1 MRNWPTLALAIVL
14 TAPFTL
20 VATVEANAT
29 EYSVVIENLKFGP
42 LPADLHV
49 GDVIVWQNKD
59 LFRHTATARD
69 DSFDVDLP
77 AGAEGKM
84 TLEHA
89 GTFDFFCRFHPG
101 MTGTLAVSP

>member
-1 MRNWPTLALAIVL
+1 MRTWLALALAIVL

-20 VATVEANAT
+20 VVAMEAHAT
-29 EYSVVIENLKFGP
+29 EYTVVIEKLKFGP
-42 LPADLHV
+42 LPAELRV

-77 AGAEGKM
+77 AGAEVRM
-84 TLEHA
+84 ILAHA

-101 MTGTLAVSP
+101 MTGTLVVSP